1 MSSRN
6 FPLSKVVRLKIRY
19 RLNTTFRELPVPPTL
34 LRKLNWY
41 YVLFATLST
50 FINELYRA
58 DSLSRLFHRSFSFD
72 QWTTSVEWIQF
83 EKAEWGNPETIRP
96 ANKWSSSSS
105 SSSPSLSTTSFTTIK
120 LLLSSLGIFRSRISA
135 SGSGQVYLWRSM
147 KEIICPALSVSLSP
161 LFSM

>member
-50 FINELYRA
+50 FYQR
-58 DSLSRLFHRSFSFD
+58 
-72 QWTTSVEWIQF
+72 
-83 EKAEWGNPETIRP
+83 TI
-96 ANKWSSSSS
+96 S
-105 SSSPSLSTTSFTTIK
+105 
-120 LLLSSLGIFRSRISA
+120 
-135 SGSGQVYLWRSM
+135 SGQFVA
-147 KEIICPALSVSLSP
+147 IVSQVVQ
-161 LFSM
+161 F